1 MAASHPWVSHH
12 PPTLYPIKV
21 PQIIFKEIQKGAMSS
36 EEEIRC
42 GLKLERFLESSS
54 PTSSLCCEGNEAQI

>member
-1 MAASHPWVSHH
+1 M
-12 PPTLYPIKV
+12 
-21 PQIIFKEIQKGAMSS
+21 IFKEIQKGAMSS

-42 GLKLERFLESSS
+42 DLKLERFLESSS